1 MPDRDPT
8 FSRRSAL
15 TSAVRG
21 AGILVAG
28 GALASLAAQ
37 RDNQF
42 VWQID
47 PYKCIQ
53 CGKCATECVLS
64 PSAVK
69 CLNVFP
75 ICGYCR
81 RCTGYFVAWTDSLN
95 EGAENQLCPTGALK
109 RKFVEGDYYE
119 YTVNLDE
126 CIGCAR
132 CVKGCLDYGNGSLFL
147 QIDQSLCEQCNQCG
161 IASKCPSNAIS
172 RIPAEKSYILV
183 NKTRNG

>member
-95 EGAENQLCPTGALK
+95 EGRRKPTLPHRRPQTQIRRGRLLRIHRQPRRVHRLRPLRK
-109 RKFVEGDYYE
+109 RLPRLWA
-119 YTVNLDE
+119 T
-126 CIGCAR
+126 AR
-132 CVKGCLDYGNGSLFL
+132 SSCRSTR
-147 QIDQSLCEQCNQCG
+147 
-161 IASKCPSNAIS
+161 ASASSATSAASPLNAPPTPSPESRPKNRIS
-172 RIPAEKSYILV
+172 W
-183 NKTRNG
+183 